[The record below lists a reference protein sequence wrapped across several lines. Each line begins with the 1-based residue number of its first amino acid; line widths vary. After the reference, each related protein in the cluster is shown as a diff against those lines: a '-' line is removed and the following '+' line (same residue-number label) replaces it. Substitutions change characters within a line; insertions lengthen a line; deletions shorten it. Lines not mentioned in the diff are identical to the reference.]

1 MGTFDNLSQDNLA
14 AMGDALE
21 ASADLKEQ
29 AARDQLRV
37 AKDMHSIAGIAK
49 EMHCALVENTDTMR
63 DMSEA
68 VIGAADEAVIGAA
81 ERAEDASNV
90 VYRAVEART
99 VECLRDV
106 ERAAKKAVES
116 SQANAKQAVDELE
129 SARRSMIV
137 ATVACGVVTC
147 AACLIVL
154 LVAIGF
160 MWTQMKAGAEWLG
173 VWGWAALL
181 LSMAICGAIGYFIAV
196 KVRG

>member
-49 EMHCALVENTDTMR
+49 EMHGALVENTDTMR

-68 VIGAADEAVIGAA
+68 IIGAA

-116 SQANAKQAVDELE
+116 SQTNG
-129 SARRSMIV
+129 RR
-137 ATVACGVVTC
+137 
-147 AACLIVL
+147 
-154 LVAIGF
+154 
-160 MWTQMKAGAEWLG
+160 
-173 VWGWAALL
+173 
-181 LSMAICGAIGYFIAV
+181 
-196 KVRG
+196 

>member
-14 AMGDALE
+14 VMGDALE

-49 EMHCALVENTDTMR
+49 EVHGALVENTDTMR
-63 DMSEA
+63 DMS
-68 VIGAADEAVIGAA
+68 EAVIGAA

-90 VYRAVEART
+90 VYRAVETRA

-116 SQANAKQAVDELE
+116 SQESARQAVDQLE
-129 SARRSMIV
+129 VARRSMIT
-137 ATVACGVVTC
+137 ATIACCVVTC
-147 AACLIVL
+147 AACIIVF
-154 LVAIGF
+154 LVAVGF
-160 MWTQMKAGAEWLG
+160 MWLQMKAGAEWLG

-181 LSMAICGAIGYFIAV
+181 LSMVVCGGIGYFIAV

>member
-1 MGTFDNLSQDNLA
+1 MGTFDSLSQDNLA

-49 EMHCALVENTDTMR
+49 EMHGALVENTDTMR
-63 DMSEA
+63 DMS
-68 VIGAADEAVIGAA
+68 EAVIGAA

-147 AACLIVL
+147 VACLIVF
-154 LVAIGF
+154 LVAVGF
-160 MWTQMKAGAEWLG
+160 MWVQLKAGAEWLG
-173 VWGWAALL
+173 AWGWAALL
-181 LSMAICGAIGYFIAV
+181 LSMAVCGGIGYFIAV

>member
-14 AMGDALE
+14 VMGDALE

-37 AKDMHSIAGIAK
+37 AKGMHSIAGIAK
-49 EMHCALVENTDTMR
+49 EMHGALVENTDTMR
-63 DMSEA
+63 DMS
-68 VIGAADEAVIGAA
+68 EAVIGAA

-99 VECLRDV
+99 VQCLRDV
-106 ERAAKKAVES
+106 EEAAKKAVES
-116 SQANAKQAVDELE
+116 SQASARQAVDELNA
-129 SARRSMIV
+129 ARRSMIV

-147 AACLIVL
+147 VACLIVF
-154 LVAIGF
+154 LVAVGF
-160 MWTQMKAGAEWLG
+160 MWVQLKAGAEWLG
-173 VWGWAALL
+173 AWGWAALL

>member
-1 MGTFDNLSQDNLA
+1 MADRKKKPGHDDAWWA
-14 AMGDALE
+14 AQRHAYIEKNDM
-21 ASADLKEQ
+21 

-37 AKDMHSIAGIAK
+37 SKDMHSIAGIAK
-49 EMHCALVENTDTMR
+49 EMHGALVENTDTMR
-63 DMSEA
+63 DMS
-68 VIGAADEAVIGAA
+68 EAVIGAA